1 MGSILVCQQGSIG
14 RIFVCQQ
21 GSMGSI
27 IVGQKS
33 IRSIFMGQQGV

>member
-14 RIFVCQQ
+14 RILVCQQ

-27 IVGQKS
+27 IVGQRT
-33 IRSIFMGQQGV
+33 IGTIFMGQQRV